1 MRRRPDL
8 SRRLVLEEAVRTPDG
23 AGGYT
28 TVWTP
33 LGELWAEVDGRRGRA
48 DEAGALSLAKVVY
61 RITVRG
67 APVGSPRRPVAG
79 QRLRDGNR
87 RFAVMAVTE
96 YDMRA
101 RYLMCFAREDE
112 VMS

>member
-1 MRRRPDL
+1 MRRRPEL
-8 SRRLVLEEAVRTPDG
+8 NRRLVLEEAVRTPDG
-23 AGGYT
+23 AGGYD

-33 LGELWAEVDGRRGRA
+33 LGELWAEVDGRRGRE
-48 DEAGALSLAKVVY
+48 DEAGELSLAKVVC

-79 QRLRDGNR
+79 QRLREGSR
-87 RFAVMAVTE
+87 SFSVMAVTE
-96 YDMRA
+96 YDAGA